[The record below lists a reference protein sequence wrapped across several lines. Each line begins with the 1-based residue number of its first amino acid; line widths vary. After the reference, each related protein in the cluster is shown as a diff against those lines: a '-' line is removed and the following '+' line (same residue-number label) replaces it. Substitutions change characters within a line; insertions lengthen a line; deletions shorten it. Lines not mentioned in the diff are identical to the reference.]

1 MNVHSGTI
9 QDGKKVETTHTSIT
23 WWMDKEMWCRNTME
37 CYSAVKKEQTADTGY
52 SMGEP
57 GREFAQWRAPDTQ
70 SRESCDSIYMKCVE
84 QASPW
89 RHKAHQRLPR
99 AQENGGWGALTRVGL
114 PSEAMKKVLKLVMAV
129 AAQHRECTQRH
140 WIAFFEKFKTV
151 HFANILLQSNLKM
164 IKLIYGVVKS
174 G

>member
-1 MNVHSGTI
+1 
-9 QDGKKVETTHTSIT
+9 
-23 WWMDKEMWCRNTME
+23 
-37 CYSAVKKEQTADTGY
+37 
-52 SMGEP
+52 
-57 GREFAQWRAPDTQ
+57 
-70 SRESCDSIYMKCVE
+70 MKCLE

-140 WIAFFEKFKTV
+140 
-151 HFANILLQSNLKM
+151 
-164 IKLIYGVVKS
+164 
-174 G
+174 